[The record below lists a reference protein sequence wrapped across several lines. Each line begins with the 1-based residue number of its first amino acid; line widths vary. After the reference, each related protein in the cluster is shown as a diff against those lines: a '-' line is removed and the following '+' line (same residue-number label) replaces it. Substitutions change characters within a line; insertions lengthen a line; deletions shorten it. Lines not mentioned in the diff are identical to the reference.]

1 MPEIALHG
9 TSDDRGWVK
18 ATMFFPT
25 EERLRDSAFARMTAE
40 AEVLGLDDPAPV
52 TVRAKMIRQLLD
64 APSFKQF
71 EPIKTK
77 AARAGFIAG
86 EILVMVY
93 LMAEVSKVPQA
104 SVNKAVH
111 AYIKMSKAGRK
122 WGDGRP
128 LPHSDSTIRTAWS
141 THKNVAH
148 LWGAFCVNEWY
159 PFTER
164 EDVFGSGWDE
174 FLGVAA
180 GLLNFGCNF
189 IPKQLK
195 QPVPILDKAQCWSL
209 PANILPRRLVT
220 DHMPA
225 WLLELIKDYKA
236 PQPM

>member
-1 MPEIALHG
+1 
-9 TSDDRGWVK
+9 
-18 ATMFFPT
+18 
-25 EERLRDSAFARMTAE
+25 MTAE
-40 AEVLGLDDPAPV
+40 AEVHGLDDAASI
-52 TVRAKMIRQLLD
+52 TVRAKMIRLLLD
-64 APSFKQF
+64 APSFKEFQ
-71 EPIKTK
+71 PIKTQ
-77 AARAGFIAG
+77 AAQAGLIAG
-86 EILVMVY
+86 DILVMVY
-93 LMAEVSKVPQA
+93 LMAEIAKVPKP

-128 LPHSDSTIRTAWS
+128 LPYSESTIRTAWS
-141 THKNVAH
+141 THKSVAH
-148 LWGAFCVNEWY
+148 LWGAFRVNEWY

-164 EDVFGSGWDE
+164 EDVFGSGWDD